1 MHPVLS
7 KLNKQDLLQPLLPP
21 VLSNIAQ
28 LPHQPLLVTQPLWD
42 ATKLHQQAQCMLTGW
57 YLTQV
62 SHQSNALGNVFQL
75 QTPLLEQPVLPDQ
88 LVQLQV
94 VLLVQP
100 LVQPLVHLV
109 KRLAQLPHFHLTMHH
124 NALTE
129 DGLTGFIWELNA
141 AGLHATIQQV
151 VNQVFQQCH
160 PEMIKSRTS
169 PMDSS
174 NNAILTPTHLSPKKR

>member
-7 KLNKQDLLQPLLPP
+7 KLNKQDLLQLLLPP
-21 VLSNIAQ
+21 VLSIIAQ

-57 YLTQV
+57 YLTLV

-94 VLLVQP
+94 ELLVQSLLKVKCLAHMP
-100 LVQPLVHLV
+100 QVQM
-109 KRLAQLPHFHLTMHH
+109 TIHH

-129 DGLTGFIWELNA
+129 DGLTGFKLEHPKLA
-141 AGLHATIQQV
+141 VGLHATIQQV
-151 VNQVFQQCH
+151 VNQVVQVFQQCH
-160 PEMIKSRTS
+160 PEMIKSGTS

-174 NNAILTPTHLSPKKR
+174 INAILTPTHLSLKKR